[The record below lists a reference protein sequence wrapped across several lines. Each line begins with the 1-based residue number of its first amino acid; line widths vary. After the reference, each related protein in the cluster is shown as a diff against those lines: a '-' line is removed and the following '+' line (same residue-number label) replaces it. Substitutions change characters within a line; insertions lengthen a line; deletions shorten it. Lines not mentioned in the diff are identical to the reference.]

1 MGIGF
6 GLRVRKLREARNLT
20 QAEFAKLCG
29 LGESTISFYESGKRE
44 PSYAI
49 LLKIAEMLETTP
61 NYLLVG
67 IDGFRNN
74 GWWER
79 NEKPTAVEL
88 ERFILDLRDLQVF
101 GEPIEEDIKEDFILA
116 FRAAWD
122 VLKRKKAR
130 RKPRVK
136 LEKQA
141 GHGHVEKFTRDSN
154 LAGKRFVL
162 ER

>member
-1 MGIGF
+1 MCSSD
-6 GLRVRKLREARNLT
+6 LLT

-44 PSYAI
+44 PSYTI
-49 LLKIAEMLETTP
+49 LLKIAETLETTP

-67 IDGFRNN
+67 IDGFKNN

-79 NEKPTAVEL
+79 DEKPTAVEL

-101 GEPIEEDIKEDFILA
+101 GEPIEEDVKEDFILA

-122 VLKRKKAR
+122 VLKRKKAK

-136 LEKQA
+136 LEKKQA
-141 GHGHVEKFTRDSN
+141 GHVEKFTRDNN